1 MNFFLKIVS
10 VFRYIN
16 FNDVGMQVQFATAS
30 VLTLGARFH
39 QHHGHLLSLFAL
51 CSAVY
56 DFEHL
61 LSLPCCCPC
70 PFFPSFCIHQQMFTL
85 LCAPHC
91 GYILGWSSF
100 PQGNQTPPEKENGSC
115 RKADKASFFL
125 LLKVQQPQPI
135 FSFLNNL
142 GMVMSLPATVPFS
155 LMLVWPGLKSRDP
168 HYNRSSE

>member
-1 MNFFLKIVS
+1 MNFFLKIFS

-85 LCAPHC
+85 LCALHC

-100 PQGNQTPPEKENGSC
+100 PQGNQNPPKKKMVAAGRQIKHLS
-115 RKADKASFFL
+115 SSY
-125 LLKVQQPQPI
+125 LKYSSPSI
-135 FSFLNNL
+135 FSVF
-142 GMVMSLPATVPFS
+142 
-155 LMLVWPGLKSRDP
+155 
-168 HYNRSSE
+168 